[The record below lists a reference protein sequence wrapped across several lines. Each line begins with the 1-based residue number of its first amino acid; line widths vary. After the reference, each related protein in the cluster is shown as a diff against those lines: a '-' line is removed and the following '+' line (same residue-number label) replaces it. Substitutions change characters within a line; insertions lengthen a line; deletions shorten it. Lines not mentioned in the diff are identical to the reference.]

1 MNCLKEIKIEKYIL
15 GLTELN
21 KTEIQ
26 HILNCDC
33 CRDKYEFFK
42 DFYDELDSENEFNLE
57 SLLDKNLNMT
67 VLTPMKPISTPDNFK
82 YRLAAQSEKPTQKY
96 VVFHFSNDVEGIV
109 GRVMQEKQTQN
120 VFLYLISEDKEKI
133 SGRKVKIVD
142 SDLEAITDSKGVAF
156 LGKQEEFTCNGIQI
170 KSPLATFDLTPHN
183 AEKQVEMKHVLKL
196 KNKNHDEIHIT
207 IDEKDLQK
215 SYRISINKISGTQGK
230 KELQVYALTNN
241 NRLLSQTTEKG
252 ISVFETEK
260 NEQILKIH
268 IF

>member
-1 MNCLKEIKIEKYIL
+1 MKCFTEEKIEGYVL
-15 GLTELN
+15 GSIELTAV
-21 KTEIQ
+21 EIE
-26 HILNCDC
+26 HILNCDRC
-33 CRDKYEFFK
+33 LDKYEFFK
-42 DFYDELDSENEFNLE
+42 DFYDELNSAEKFNLKPFFKE
-57 SLLDKNLNMT
+57 DKNIII
-67 VLTPMKPISTPDNFK
+67 LTPIKPLSTPDNFK
-82 YRLAAQSEKPTQKY
+82 YRLAAQSEKLVPKY
-96 VVFHFSNDVEGIV
+96 VIFHFSNDAEGIV
-109 GRVMQEKQTQN
+109 GRVMQEKETQN
-120 VFLYLISEDKEKI
+120 VFLYLIAEDKEKI

-142 SDLEAITDSKGVAF
+142 SDLEAITDNNGVAF
-156 LGKQEEFTCNGIQI
+156 LSKQEEFTCNGIQI
-170 KSPLATFDLTPHN
+170 ESPLATFDLTPHN

-196 KNKNHDEIHIT
+196 KNNNHDEINIT

-268 IF
+268 IY